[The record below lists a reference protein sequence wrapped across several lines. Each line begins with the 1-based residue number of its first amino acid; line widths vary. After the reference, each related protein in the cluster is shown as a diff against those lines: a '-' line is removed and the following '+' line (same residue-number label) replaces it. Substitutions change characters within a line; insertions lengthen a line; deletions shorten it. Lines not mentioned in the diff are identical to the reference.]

1 MMMMMMMMMMIGD
14 LEQDSDPTDHQ
25 ADREQPLPPDPPTPA
40 PRRSTRVT
48 RKPYWMKSMRCQQ
61 VTTTP
66 HQPEWLQR
74 AAYLQNLNVS
84 GPLAL
89 DKNQL
94 SK

>member
-1 MMMMMMMMMMIGD
+1 MMMMMMGD

-25 ADREQPLPPDPPTPA
+25 SDREQPLPPDPPTPA
-40 PRRSTRVT
+40 PRRSIKVT
-48 RKPYWMKSMRCQQ
+48 RKPYRMQEYEMSTQ

-74 AAYLQNLNVS
+74 AAYLQNLMVS
-84 GPLAL
+84 GPQAL